1 MVESNLFK
9 ICYVNNLIVNSR
21 SPEGKCDVRLIG
33 DPDYERK
40 SVYQI
45 KVIAADRSN
54 FGGTVNTATAAIL
67 VQVGLFYQLN

>member
-1 MVESNLFK
+1 
-9 ICYVNNLIVNSR
+9 VNSR